1 VPDKTVRDF
10 VAAYLRPHRPRL
22 ALLAILFLA
31 GIGLLLVN
39 PLLAKTFIDQA
50 SAGAPF
56 DRLVHIAGAF
66 LAVALLTQIATVAEV
81 YVAEDLGWRTTN
93 ALRVDLTAHVL
104 ALDDRF
110 HADHGAGELL
120 ERIDGDVAAI
130 AGFFARFVV
139 HVLGSGLFL
148 LGVLALLW
156 REDWRIGGLLT
167 VFALASLAYLGRGG
181 DFVGR
186 RSRRSRVVNADLSA
200 YLEERL
206 SALPDI
212 KANGGDDATM
222 RGLHERL
229 ADRFHTD
236 RSALLAASLFSSAAN
251 AALVA
256 ATVASLATAAW
267 LQRSGA
273 ITTGGVYLVFRY
285 TGMLRMP
292 LERLSRHMN
301 SFQRAM
307 GGIVRVRE
315 LMAIEPRITDGVG
328 SGDGTGGALPAGP
341 LAVELDAV
349 DFAYDDEPVLRQVAF
364 GVEPGH
370 VLGVVGRTGSGKT
383 TTARLLF
390 RLYDVDRGAV
400 RVGGVDVRDLRVD
413 DLRAHIGL
421 VTQDVQIFAGTLR
434 DNLRLFD
441 PGVGDDR
448 LLAVFA
454 ALDLDD
460 WLAGLPGGLD
470 TELGPTARGLSAGE
484 AQLVALARVF
494 LEDPGVVV
502 LDEASS
508 RLDPHTEALLEHA
521 IDRLLADRTGIVIAH
536 RLATIERADEVL
548 VLDGGRVVEHGDR
561 VALATDPTSRF
572 AELLRTGLDGLTGL
586 DGVPGGEVSSSEVS
600 SSEVTGLAGS
610 EVPGRPEVRA

>member
-22 ALLAILFLA
+22 ALLAVLFFA
-31 GIGLLLVN
+31 GIGLQLAN
-39 PLLAKTFIDQA
+39 PQLAKTFLDEA

-56 DRLVHIAGAF
+56 DRLVRIAGVF
-66 LAVALLTQIATVAEV
+66 LAVALLTQVATVAEV

-104 ALDDRF
+104 SLDDGF

-139 HVLGSGLFL
+139 HVLGSALFL

-167 VFALASLAYLGRGG
+167 AFALASVAYLTCGG
-181 DFVGR
+181 GFVGR
-186 RSRRSRVVNADLSA
+186 RSRQSRVVNADLSA

-212 KANGGDDATM
+212 KANGADNVTM

-229 ADRFHTD
+229 ATRFRVDRE
-236 RSALLAASLFSSAAN
+236 ALLAASLFSGAAN
-251 AALVA
+251 TALVA
-256 ATVASLATAAW
+256 ATVASLAMAAW
-267 LQRSGA
+267 LQQTGA
-273 ITTGGVYLVFRY
+273 ITVGGVYLVFRY

-315 LMAIEPRITDGVG
+315 LLATEPRITDGA
-328 SGDGTGGALPAGP
+328 GADLPAGA

-349 DFAYDDEPVLRQVAF
+349 DFAYEREPVLRHLSCR
-364 GVEPGH
+364 VEPGH
-370 VLGVVGRTGSGKT
+370 VLGLLGRTGSGKT
-383 TTARLLF
+383 TIARLLF
-390 RLYDVDRGAV
+390 RLYDVDAGAV

-413 DLRAHIGL
+413 DLRRRIGL
-421 VTQDVQIFAGTLR
+421 VTQDVQLFDGTLR
-434 DNLRLFD
+434 DNVRLFD
-441 PGVGDDR
+441 PDVGDDR
-448 LLAVFA
+448 LVAVFA
-454 ALDLDD
+454 SLGLDE
-460 WLAGLPGGLD
+460 WLAELPDGLD
-470 TELGPTARGLSAGE
+470 TVLGPTARGLSAGE

-494 LEDPGVVV
+494 LEDPGLVV

-508 RLDPHTEALLEHA
+508 RLDPHTEALLEDA

-536 RLATIERADEVL
+536 RLRTIERTDEVL
-548 VLDGGRVVEHGDR
+548 LLDGGMVVEHGDR
-561 VALATDPTSRF
+561 MALAADPTSRF
-572 AELLRTGLDGLTGL
+572 ADLLRTGL
-586 DGVPGGEVSSSEVS
+586 
-600 SSEVTGLAGS
+600 
-610 EVPGRPEVRA
+610 PEVRA

>member
-1 VPDKTVRDF
+1 MPDKTVRDF

-22 ALLAILFLA
+22 ALLAVLFLA
-31 GIGLLLVN
+31 GVGLLLVN

-56 DRLVHIAGAF
+56 DRLVRIAGVF
-66 LAVALLTQIATVAEV
+66 LAVALLTQLATVAEV

-120 ERIDGDVAAI
+120 ERIDGDVGAI

-139 HVLGSGLFL
+139 HVLGSALFL

-167 VFALASLAYLGRGG
+167 AFAVASVAYLTRGG
-181 DFVGR
+181 GFVGR

-222 RGLHERL
+222 HGLHERL
-229 ADRFHTD
+229 AARFRTD
-236 RSALLAASLFSSAAN
+236 RDALLAASLFSGAAN
-251 AALVA
+251 AVLVA
-256 ATVASLATAAW
+256 ATVASLVTAAW
-267 LQRSGA
+267 LQQSGA
-273 ITTGGVYLVFRY
+273 ITVGGVYLVFRY

-292 LERLSRHMN
+292 LERLARHMN
-301 SFQRAM
+301 SFQQAM

-315 LMAIEPRITDGVG
+315 LMAIEPRIVDGAG
-328 SGDGTGGALPAGP
+328 SALPSGA

-349 DFAYDDEPVLRQVAF
+349 DFAYDQEPVLKQVSF
-364 GVEPGH
+364 SVEPGH

-383 TTARLLF
+383 TLARLVF

-400 RVGGVDVRDLRVD
+400 RVGGIDVRDLRVD
-413 DLRAHIGL
+413 DLRGRIGL

-441 PGVGDDR
+441 PDVGDDR
-448 LLAVFA
+448 ILAVFA
-454 ALDLDD
+454 SLGLGD
-460 WLAGLPGGLD
+460 WSAGLPGGLD
-470 TELGPTARGLSAGE
+470 TVLGPTARGLSAGE

-521 IDRLLADRTGIVIAH
+521 IDRLLAGRTGIVIAH
-536 RLATIERADEVL
+536 RLGTIERADEVL

-572 AELLRTGLDGLTGL
+572 AELLRIGLPTGL
-586 DGVPGGEVSSSEVS
+586 
-600 SSEVTGLAGS
+600 
-610 EVPGRPEVRA
+610 PEVRA

>member
-22 ALLAILFLA
+22 ALLAVLFFA
-31 GIGLLLVN
+31 GIGLQLAN
-39 PLLAKTFIDQA
+39 PQLAKTFLDEA

-56 DRLVHIAGAF
+56 DRLVRIAGVF
-66 LAVALLTQIATVAEV
+66 LAVALLTQVATVAEV

-104 ALDDRF
+104 SLDDGF

-139 HVLGSGLFL
+139 HVLGSALFL

-167 VFALASLAYLGRGG
+167 AFALASVAYLTCGG
-181 DFVGR
+181 GFVGR
-186 RSRRSRVVNADLSA
+186 RSRQSRVVNADLSA

-212 KANGGDDATM
+212 KANGADDVTM

-229 ADRFHTD
+229 ATRFRVDRE
-236 RSALLAASLFSSAAN
+236 ALLAASLFSGAAN
-251 AALVA
+251 TALVA
-256 ATVASLATAAW
+256 ATVASLAMAAW
-267 LQRSGA
+267 LQQTGA
-273 ITTGGVYLVFRY
+273 ITVGGVYLVFRY

-315 LMAIEPRITDGVG
+315 LLATEPRITDGA
-328 SGDGTGGALPAGP
+328 GADLPAGA

-349 DFAYDDEPVLRQVAF
+349 DFAYEREPVLRHLSCR
-364 GVEPGH
+364 VEPGH
-370 VLGVVGRTGSGKT
+370 VLGLLGRTGSGKT
-383 TTARLLF
+383 TIARLLF
-390 RLYDVDRGAV
+390 RLYDVDAGAV

-413 DLRAHIGL
+413 DLRRRIGL
-421 VTQDVQIFAGTLR
+421 VTQDVQLFDGTLR
-434 DNLRLFD
+434 DNVRLFD
-441 PGVGDDR
+441 PDVGDDR
-448 LLAVFA
+448 LVAVFA
-454 ALDLDD
+454 SLGLDE
-460 WLAGLPGGLD
+460 WLAELPDGLD
-470 TELGPTARGLSAGE
+470 TVLGPTARGLSAGE

-494 LEDPGVVV
+494 LEDPGLVV

-508 RLDPHTEALLEHA
+508 RLDPHTEALLEDA

-536 RLATIERADEVL
+536 RLRTIERTDEVL
-548 VLDGGRVVEHGDR
+548 LLDGGMVVEHGDR
-561 VALATDPTSRF
+561 MALAADPTSRF
-572 AELLRTGLDGLTGL
+572 ADLLRTGL
-586 DGVPGGEVSSSEVS
+586 
-600 SSEVTGLAGS
+600 
-610 EVPGRPEVRA
+610 PEVRA

>member
-10 VAAYLRPHRPRL
+10 VAAYLRPHRSRL
-22 ALLAILFLA
+22 VLLAVLFFA
-31 GIGLLLVN
+31 GIGLQLAN
-39 PLLAKTFIDQA
+39 PLLAKTFIDRA
-50 SAGAPF
+50 AAGAPF
-56 DRLVHIAGAF
+56 DDLVDIAAVF

-130 AGFFARFVV
+130 AGFFGRFVV
-139 HVLGSGLFL
+139 HVLGSAVFL
-148 LGVLALLW
+148 AGVLALLW
-156 REDWRIGGLLT
+156 REDWRIGALLT
-167 VFALASLAYLGRGG
+167 AIALASVVYLLRGG
-181 DFVGR
+181 ELVGR
-186 RSRRSRVVNADLSA
+186 RSHESRVVNADLSG

-212 KANGGDDATM
+212 KANGADDATM

-229 ADRFHTD
+229 ATRFRVD
-236 RSALLAASLFSSAAN
+236 RSALLAASMFAGGAN
-251 AALVA
+251 AALVV
-256 ATVASLATAAW
+256 ATVASLGLAAS
-267 LQRSGA
+267 LQQSGA
-273 ITTGGVYLVFRY
+273 ITIGGVYLVFRY

-315 LMAIEPRITDGVG
+315 LLAIERRITDGG
-328 SGDGTGGALPAGP
+328 SRLPAGA
-341 LAVELDAV
+341 LSVELDSV
-349 DFAYDDEPVLRQVAF
+349 EFAYEHEPVLRDVSF

-370 VLGVVGRTGSGKT
+370 MLGIVGRTGSGKT
-383 TTARLLF
+383 TIARLLF
-390 RLYDVDRGAV
+390 RLYEVTDGAV
-400 RVGGVDVRDLRVD
+400 RIAGVDVRELRVD
-413 DLRAHIGL
+413 DLQQRVGL
-421 VTQDVQIFAGTLR
+421 VTQDVQLFTGTLR
-434 DNLRLFD
+434 DNIRLFD
-441 PGVGDDR
+441 PAVDDAR
-448 LLAVFA
+448 LIGVFA
-454 ALDLDD
+454 ALDLDG
-460 WLAGLPGGLD
+460 WLAELPDGLD
-470 TELGPTARGLSAGE
+470 TVLGSTARGLSAGE

-494 LEDPGVVV
+494 LGDPGLVV

-521 IDRLLADRTGIVIAH
+521 IDRLVAGRTSIVIAH
-536 RLATIERADEVL
+536 RLGTIARADQVL

-561 VALATDPTSRF
+561 AALAADDTSRF
-572 AELLRTGLDGLTGL
+572 AALLRTGL
-586 DGVPGGEVSSSEVS
+586 
-600 SSEVTGLAGS
+600 A
-610 EVPGRPEVRA
+610 EVRA